1 MAGRGG
7 AMSITKLHERFERIE
22 RAYVAALGG
31 RDPASVN
38 VIDLLPAIF
47 AAVPD
52 TSPHEIAEALRWS
65 ARKDLREADKLEGA
79 AR

>member
-1 MAGRGG
+1 MI
-7 AMSITKLHERFERIE
+7 SIVNLHERFQRIE
-22 RAYVAALGG
+22 RAYMIALDG

-38 VIDLLPAIF
+38 VIDLLPVIF

-52 TSPHEIAEALRWS
+52 TSTQEIADALRWS